1 MRAYI
6 AQQEEVDKKLDEIE
20 SFINRLQSDK
30 KADYELLSKGL
41 TVISI
46 DISRLRKILTDDF
59 VEERF

>member
-6 AQQEEVDKKLDEIE
+6 AKQEEVDKKLDEIE